1 MNDLGYPKLMRD
13 MTIGLILAA
22 IGGLCVIGG
31 INAFDRVNHAY
42 EIART

>member
-22 IGGLCVIGG
+22 AAFFSVLSAVSA
-31 INAFDRVNHAY
+31 INRVNHAY
-42 EIART
+42 QIARV

>member
-13 MTIGLILAA
+13 MTIGLIMAA
-22 IGGLCVIGG
+22 IAGLCVIGG
-31 INAFDRVNHAY
+31 VSAFGRVNHAY